1 MMLHKS
7 IKGGLFFQI
16 FFFQFQWC
24 VWVLSMCESRTCFV
38 FQRRV
43 SGSREMR
50 RWQKVWMFNTEISLK
65 NKKCEPAADVHF
77 RMKTRLGP
85 VCCGVE
91 GVLRCVTLPPSP
103 GPRRGLTH
111 LPPTPAGTGWVRPR
125 LPPLWPCRCRTDPRK
140 VRDQLGQTRMSQ
152 TVLLILTRGSTAWAR
167 FAKR

>member
-1 MMLHKS
+1 MILHKS

-85 VCCGVE
+85 GCVGGGRMFKCHPPPLPGAASRSYSFTTLHLLEQVEFGLDSPPCGRVD
-91 GVLRCVTLPPSP
+91 V
-103 GPRRGLTH
+103 GLT
-111 LPPTPAGTGWVRPR
+111 LVR
-125 LPPLWPCRCRTDPRK
+125 
-140 VRDQLGQTRMSQ
+140 SE
-152 TVLLILTRGSTAWAR
+152 ISSAR
-167 FAKR
+167 HACPKRSFLY